1 MDFKKL
7 KNKLV
12 QSYRKSIFILP
23 FLIVALVIWVFGF
36 ILFFIENRYGNPS
49 FKSIFDGIWAA
60 IITLSS
66 TGYGLKVAESFWGK
80 IFTFIIIFFG
90 IGLVS
95 YLSGIF
101 ASLFVDK
108 NSKARRGLMEY
119 PKLKN
124 HLVICGWS
132 DRMKEILT
140 FIIEESED
148 LHANEI
154 VILNNA
160 EPERVELL
168 REDKLLTDIKFVR
181 GEYFTPTHLK
191 RANISDAKK
200 VIVLADTLIN
210 SSFSEIDS
218 KTIMTV
224 MTIKSI
230 SRDTYVCAELLDKKY
245 EGNLK
250 QASCDEILLSR
261 EMSKNI
267 IASATMSQGMSHI
280 MYELLKGSNSLLK
293 TVPIN
298 ENFYG
303 KNYGSYIEEV
313 GKDGV
318 VVLGVLENAVPV
330 NIMKIE
336 ALREAQ
342 KTTDISRLVQNLQDV
357 KVMSVNN
364 PYFAPSDDYL
374 IKKHSLAIVLER
386 SQTDDK

>member
-1 MDFKKL
+1 MDFKKFFQ
-7 KNKLV
+7 KLF
-12 QSYRKSIFILP
+12 SSIRRST
-23 FLIVALVIWVFGF
+23 FLIPFVVVVVVIWIFGF
-36 ILFFIENRYGNPS
+36 VLFFLENDYGNPA
-49 FKSIFDGIWAA
+49 FVNIFDGIWAA

-80 IFTFIIIFFG
+80 IFTFVIIFFG

-95 YLSGIF
+95 YLSGAF
-101 ASLFVDK
+101 ASLFVDR

-132 DRMKEILT
+132 NRMKEILA
-140 FIIEESED
+140 FIIEESDE
-148 LHANEI
+148 LHARDI

-160 EPERVELL
+160 DPEMIEVL

-181 GEYFTPTHLK
+181 GEFFAPVHLK
-191 RANISDAKK
+191 RANISDARK
-200 VIVLADTLIN
+200 VIVLADSLIKT
-210 SSFSEIDS
+210 SFAEIDS

-261 EMSKNI
+261 EMAKNI
-267 IASATMSQGMSHI
+267 IASATISQGMSHI
-280 MYELLKGSNSLLK
+280 IYELLKGTDTLLK
-293 TVPIN
+293 TMNIPDK
-298 ENFYG
+298 FFGKPYG
-303 KNYGSYIEEV
+303 DFL
-313 GKDGV
+313 KDVEIGGLV
-318 VVLGVLENAVPV
+318 VMGVLENAVPV
-330 NIMKIE
+330 NTMKME

-364 PYFAPSDDYL
+364 PYFAPSPDYI
-374 IKKHSLAIVLER
+374 IKKHSLAIVIMREEHE
-386 SQTDDK
+386 